1 MLFSKRS
8 CESIFHGPMLS
19 IQSLN
24 QSGLAYS
31 DNVSPFSYRV
41 AFPIVL
47 NFREILFIPCLL
59 CVCGPSAVIRGIA
72 LVRVNAINGEVFGV
86 TIRHSPLIEWS
97 KTVFV
102 IPFRTYLYA
111 FAAVT
116 MVVFVGWII
125 TSITHGF
132 PYSVYA
138 RACHTVFTPIVA
150 AFPDLI
156 VQASTGFCGRV
167 FLCNRAFFN
176 DFFCATV
183 APEEPKCM
191 IGACSS
197 DIFNCSKSIEL
208 LTSYIFHIPFTP
220 LNLSL
225 PNGLSTV
232 NKGVMI

>member
-31 DNVSPFSYRV
+31 DNVSPLSYRV

-47 NFREILFIPCLL
+47 NFREILFVPCLL

-86 TIRHSPLIEWS
+86 TICHSPLIEWS
-97 KTVFV
+97 ETVFV

-111 FAAVT
+111 FAAVA

-125 TSITHGF
+125 TSIAHGF

-138 RACHTVFTPIVA
+138 RACHTVFAPIVA

-156 VQASTGFCGRV
+156 IQTSTGFCV
-167 FLCNRAFFN
+167 
-176 DFFCATV
+176 T
-183 APEEPKCM
+183 
-191 IGACSS
+191 
-197 DIFNCSKSIEL
+197 
-208 LTSYIFHIPFTP
+208 
-220 LNLSL
+220 
-225 PNGLSTV
+225 
-232 NKGVMI
+232 